1 MIQELLEVIS
11 GRPLTVAQ
19 ATLGDTGTRL
29 ALSLAEAEVALRRV
43 RLAQEQIERALFTP
57 LSAKVAAAM
66 GQGTHDGLAQ
76 WRICLRYR
84 AEAEARRRK
93 ALRVWLQHRNEV
105 AMQETGE

>member
-43 RLAQEQIERALFTP
+43 RLAQEQIERVLFPP
-57 LSAKVAAAM
+57 LSANVAAV

-93 ALRVWLQHRNEV
+93 ALRVWLQHHNEV

>member
-43 RLAQEQIERALFTP
+43 RLAQEQIERALFAP
-57 LSAKVAAAM
+57 LSAKVTAAIW
-66 GQGTHDGLAQ
+66 QGTHDGLAQ
-76 WRICLRYR
+76 WRLCLRYR

-105 AMQETGE
+105 AMQELGE